1 MIPGMNPKQMQ
12 KAMRRLG
19 IKQEEIQANKVIIK
33 CPDKN
38 IIISNPQVTKVNMGG
53 QENFQI
59 TGDISESSGISEEDI
74 RTVKEQTDCTE
85 DQAKEALEENNG
97 DLAAAILSLKT
108 Q

>member
-19 IKQEEIQANKVIIK
+19 IKQEEITAKEVIIK

-38 IIISNPQVTKVNMGG
+38 IIISNPQVTKVNMAG
-53 QENFQI
+53 QETFQI
-59 TGDISESSGISEEDI
+59 IGDISESSGISEDDI
-74 RTVKEQTDCTE
+74 KTVIEQTNCTE
-85 DQAKEALEENNG
+85 EQAKNALEENKG